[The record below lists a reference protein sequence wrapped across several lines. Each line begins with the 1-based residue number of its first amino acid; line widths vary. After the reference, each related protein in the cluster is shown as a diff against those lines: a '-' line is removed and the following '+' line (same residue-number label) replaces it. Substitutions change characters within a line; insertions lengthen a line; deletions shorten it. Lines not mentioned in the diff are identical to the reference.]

1 MTARDS
7 EDVAEACADALLAA
21 AAHVLIMQRYARQY
35 NPEADP
41 TPPAATPAGTEQ
53 VSIYEARDLAV
64 NMLDR
69 VIVRTIA
76 EGGRPR

>member
-1 MTARDS
+1 VTGQPAPTFGVPG

-21 AAHVLIMQRYARQY
+21 CAQVIMLR
-35 NPEADP
+35 DP
-41 TPPAATPAGTEQ
+41 LPDPP
-53 VSIYEARDLAV
+53 SIYEARDLAE

-76 EGGRPR
+76 EGGKPH